1 MNDKRTMK
9 RRHLIYYL
17 RVFDSKNDSLV
28 GHVIDI
34 TAEGIKL
41 FSEGPIEIG
50 KEFKFKM
57 ALPEFMEESGVVE
70 FEGICAWSK
79 RDANPDLYLMG
90 FKLDKLAEKEDK
102 LIRKLVKEAGF
113 QD

>member
-1 MNDKRTMK
+1 MSEKRTLK
-9 RRHLIYYL
+9 RRHLFYYL

-41 FSEGPIEIG
+41 FGERPIELG

-57 ALPEFMEESGVVE
+57 ALPEFIKENVEIE
-70 FEGICAWSK
+70 FEGVCSWSK
-79 RDANPDLYLMG
+79 RDVNQDFYVAG
-90 FKLDKLAEKEDK
+90 FKLDKLPEKEIK
-102 LIRKLVKEAGF
+102 HINQLVMEAGF

>member
-1 MNDKRTMK
+1 MSEKRTMK

-17 RVFDSKNDSLV
+17 RVFDSKDDSLV

-34 TAEGIKL
+34 TTEGIQL
-41 FSEGPIEIG
+41 FSEEPIEIG

-57 ALPEFMEESGVVE
+57 ALPEFIKENVEIE
-70 FEGICAWSK
+70 FEGVCSWSK
-79 RDANPDLYLMG
+79 RDVNQDFYVAG
-90 FKLDKLAEKEDK
+90 FKFGKLPEKEVK
-102 LIRKLVKEAGF
+102 LINQLVMEAGF